1 MIKRISMQALALALA
16 GTAVLLGGCFGDDVT
31 PQNTAIA
38 GAWNVACQPV
48 NDDCTNFT
56 IRFDDAGDITDVD
69 MDRHKG
75 AQRGT
80 GEVVEGV
87 LYFRM
92 GVGTVYEFRGK
103 LDGGGRSASGT
114 MRNFDADGTQRSTSA
129 TATRG

>member
-1 MIKRISMQALALALA
+1 MIKRNLMRSLALALA

-38 GAWNVACQPV
+38 GSWNVVCQPV
-48 NDDCTNFT
+48 NEDCTNFA
-56 IRFDDAGDITDVD
+56 IRFDEAGDIADVD
-69 MDRHKG
+69 IDGHKG

-80 GEVVEGV
+80 GQVVDGV
-87 LYFRM
+87 LFFRM

-103 LDGGGRSASGT
+103 LDGGGRAATGT
-114 MRNFDADGTQRSTSA
+114 MKNFDADGTQRSTSA

>member
-1 MIKRISMQALALALA
+1 MIKRHPMRSLALALA
-16 GTAVLLGGCFGDDVT
+16 GTAVLLGGCFSDDVT

-38 GAWNVACQPV
+38 GTWNVVCQPV
-48 NDDCTNFT
+48 NEDCTNFA

-69 MDRHKG
+69 MDGHKG

-87 LYFRM
+87 LFVRL

-114 MRNFDADGTQRSTSA
+114 MKNFDADGTQRSTNA
-129 TATRG
+129 TAARS